1 MPTNKKISRTY
12 TFICIGFVFIL
23 TMLVAFVIIP
33 KLNQFSDKEQA
44 INLQE
49 EIAIEI
55 DLFKRFVEAKKEDL
69 EALTKLPKI
78 QDALSSE
85 QTINTDFPEYFAN
98 LDVEGGQA
106 VIVLQDMSGEVRLQT
121 NASLS
126 GDYDIKSDDV
136 QKLISKDIDYRF
148 DLIDQKEK
156 KFRFQL
162 SVPVKTGNVIKGIL
176 TAEINVPKSL
186 AFISPSYDSNIAIH
200 LLQKGKKVYTNFEDI
215 KFPIEVSK
223 NIKDP
228 DLKFTYILND
238 KIAIEQSRN
247 TQNITLSIIFLGL
260 ITSFVFFGLFGY
272 LTYGNDQ
279 ESKNSEKQDTWK
291 SYGLPIIIGIIGLT
305 ATMTTYLIYK
315 SVQSA
320 SHYNELENGAKVKI
334 QLVKSKIDESLKILE
349 TTKAY
354 LETTNVAN
362 QEAFEKFS
370 NPLIEKRSYI
380 NEINW
385 IPNIANYS
393 NSTFHSFVIE
403 QAQLSAIE
411 KARDKGQTTA
421 VLESKSTAK
430 NPSRLDYLIFAPV
443 YNDARDYNT
452 EEERRENS
460 KGVIV
465 LSVNTQEFFSKDN
478 ANKNLDIDF
487 LVRDLFDVKN
497 PQIILDETNFNE
509 TNNSAKVVYKTTA
522 AIADKTWEIIAY
534 SNYKTTFHWA
544 EILILATGFG
554 ISSLVVMSLTSLIS
568 RRKTLE
574 DTVKK
579 RTAELRMANDLISNS
594 NDMFVITEAKETDLD
609 KVWPNIIYV
618 NEAFTTTTGYT
629 KEEAL
634 QSTPK
639 ILRGQNTDN
648 RELKKIKQQL
658 QGGESYSG
666 EIINY
671 NKNGQEYWANVSIW
685 PLKDENG
692 DTIHFGSVA
701 RDITDK
707 KEFEK
712 ERDKLID
719 RLVDSNDS
727 LERFAFVCSH
737 DMQEPLRMIRSFS
750 ELLQEHL
757 SKTLEQD
764 EQGQKYFH
772 FIVDGATRA
781 QTLIQDILDY
791 SSLDSDMQ
799 SSEEV
804 DTLELVKLIEES
816 ITANEEAQTNKIT
829 YDDLPTVNG
838 NKTQLYQLFQNLI
851 NNGIKYQQPNSDPH
865 VHISA
870 KEAGKF
876 WEFCIQDNGIGI
888 EEAHLSKVF
897 EVFRRLH
904 SKSTY
909 SGTGIGLSI
918 CKKIVG
924 RHGGNIWVESKE
936 GQGSQFYFTLVKKS

>member
-1 MPTNKKISRTY
+1 
-12 TFICIGFVFIL
+12 
-23 TMLVAFVIIP
+23 MLVAFVIIP

-452 EEERRENS
+452 KEERRGNS

-534 SNYKTTFHWA
+534 SNYKTAFHWA

-609 KVWPNIIYV
+609 KAWPNIIYV